1 MIAKRALKALLIALR
16 DFDARDGWTM
26 SSHVALSMML
36 AIFPFTIFVLSVA
49 GQIGAG
55 LETDELMNLLFG
67 NWPEVVAAPIEKEI
81 GAVMA
86 QSTHQALTFG
96 AVLTV
101 FFASNGVEAVRRAIV
116 KSYREVDARP
126 FWRKRLTCIIF
137 VLVGTVLMIGVAI
150 ILVAIPVYFAYFSDQ
165 FPILQLEFL
174 NNRLT
179 RLLLATA
186 PLIFA
191 VFACHS
197 ILTGSKRSISS
208 VWPGVVLTIVL
219 WAIFAKGFS
228 YYIGHFSN
236 YSVTYAG
243 LAGVMSALMFL
254 YLVAGILILGA
265 SFNEALIELK
275 KPQEHE

>member
-1 MIAKRALKALLIALR
+1 MIAKRTLKALLIALR
-16 DFDARDGWTM
+16 DFDDRDGWTM

-49 GQIGAG
+49 GQISAG
-55 LETDELMNLLFG
+55 LETEDLMNLLFG
-67 NWPEVVAAPIEKEI
+67 NWPDVVAAPIEKEI
-81 GAVMA
+81 RAVMA
-86 QSTHQALTFG
+86 QSTGQTLTLG

-116 KSYREVDARP
+116 KSYREVDERP
-126 FWRKRLTCIIF
+126 FWRKRLTCITF
-137 VLVGTVLMIGVAI
+137 VLVGAVILIGVSI
-150 ILVAIPVYFAYFSDQ
+150 VLVAVPVYFAFFEDQ
-165 FPILQLEFL
+165 FPILHLGFL
-174 NNRLT
+174 DNRFL
-179 RLLLATA
+179 RLFFATA

-197 ILTGSKRSISS
+197 ILTGSRRSLRS
-208 VWPGVVLTIVL
+208 VWPGVVLTIGL

-228 YYIGHFSN
+228 FYVGHFSN

-275 KPQEHE
+275 RSEKSP